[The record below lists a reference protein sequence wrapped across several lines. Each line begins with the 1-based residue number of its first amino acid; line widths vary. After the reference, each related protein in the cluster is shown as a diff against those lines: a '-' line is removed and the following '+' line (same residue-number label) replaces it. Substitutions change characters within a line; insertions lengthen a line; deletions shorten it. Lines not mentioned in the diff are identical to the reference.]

1 MKVYLEQGPPPAAQQ
16 KTTSG
21 LIETTPTLQ
30 AASSNLVP
38 KNSKLTQSSVM
49 SSQPGLNPRNNPYLL
64 KVFHPTTYFGE
75 VGIIMKKD
83 DRGSFAYASQDC
95 HLMILSKTEF
105 ESIVREEYP
114 LYYKEFTDVA
124 LDRYEK
130 DVAVI
135 QKHKKIQAGFGRS
148 RPFVPNKNG
157 NMNGMTPELAKK
169 MALNKHELYK
179 LSVDRF
185 PIERVFDEIKVSRPK
200 NDESRQGTK
209 SSLNQSKLDASSGS
223 SILDEDEIC
232 SVKLEFLL
240 DELKDC
246 QLNLQQKIEEDEKVK
261 DTIKQKL
268 EKESKAL
275 NQPDPTVKLG
285 QLSGATNKQQKDLR
299 SVENMLE
306 GLQARLDTGQQLD
319 DLEGQLRELLTMA
332 DSMGE
337 STAALHRRVQGLGAA
352 FVRGKDQK

>member
-1 MKVYLEQGPPPAAQQ
+1 ME
-16 KTTSG
+16 TSP
-21 LIETTPTLQ
+21 ILQ

-38 KNSKLTQSSVM
+38 KNSKIVQSTAM
-49 SSQPGLNPRNNPYLL
+49 TTKPGLNPRNNPYLL

-148 RPFVPNKNG
+148 RPFIPNKNR

-169 MALNKHELYK
+169 LALNKHDLYK

-185 PIERVFDEIKVSRPK
+185 PIERVFDEIKVAPPK
-200 NDESRQGTK
+200 NDESKQGTK

-232 SVKLEFLL
+232 SVKMDFLL
-240 DELKDC
+240 EELKDC
-246 QLNLQQKIEEDEKVK
+246 QLNLKEKLEEDEKIK

-268 EKESKAL
+268 EKETRTL
-275 NQPDPTVKLG
+275 GQPDANLKQGSTKLIP
-285 QLSGATNKQQKDLR
+285 QKDLR
-299 SVENMLE
+299 AVDNMLA
-306 GLQARLDTGQQLD
+306 GLDQGADGAQLD
-319 DLEGQLRELLTMA
+319 ALELKLKELIQLA
-332 DSMGE
+332 DTMGE
-337 STAALHRRVQGLGAA
+337 STAALHRRVQSLGAA
-352 FVRGKDQK
+352 FDRSKQQ